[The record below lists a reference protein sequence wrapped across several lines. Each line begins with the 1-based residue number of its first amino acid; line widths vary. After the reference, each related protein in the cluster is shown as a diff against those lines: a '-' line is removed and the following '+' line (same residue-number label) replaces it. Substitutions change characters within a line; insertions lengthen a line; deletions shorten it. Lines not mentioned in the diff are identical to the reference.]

1 MGNDGNIQQEEKIN
15 SDEIIENDCYEEID
29 LNKINKILK
38 EEKQWNHNSII
49 YSVNDLKDE
58 LNQINKDNPNENK
71 TEEQQKNE
79 EIEKKVNEEKENEE
93 NNENNENK
101 ENKEIKENEENN
113 VLEQNN
119 NINENKN
126 EINQY
131 GKEEKKEN
139 NVVNNNEE
147 KINPP
152 NNEEKDNNNIT
163 QEENKEKNNK
173 IDNSE
178 NNKNKTKNPP
188 KNGHRLSIK
197 IRNLKPKIRPK
208 NTRDEALRAPNSP
221 KLSRK
226 SRGNRKKKED
236 TENKKVEETSN
247 NKKYDNKNNED
258 KKTEEKAT
266 NPIFEKKDS
275 AEEYEITNIISE
287 YRLNH
292 LKDDEIIYSGTL
304 EKILKFPD
312 KNSIIYSERFC
323 IFTKKYFAYYKSKEN
338 FITLN
343 KPMFKINNNFII
355 RIENTTLDGGSYYFG
370 IICEVNDE
378 TRGLINK
385 VNSFVTQEAN
395 VCELLLG
402 FRAKE
407 YSTMMKW
414 VVVLKY
420 FITNQNEEF

>member
-71 TEEQQKNE
+71 TEEQPKND
-79 EIEKKVNEEKENEE
+79 EIEKKVDEEKQNEEKKE

-101 ENKEIKENEENN
+101 
-113 VLEQNN
+113 VEQNN

-126 EINQY
+126 EINQNE
-131 GKEEKKEN
+131 KEEKKETN
-139 NVVNNNEE
+139 EVNNNEE
-147 KINPP
+147 KTNPL
-152 NNEEKDNNNIT
+152 NNEEKDNNIA
-163 QEENKEKNNK
+163 QEEKKEENK
-173 IDNSE
+173 IDNNE
-178 NNKNKTKNPP
+178 NNKNKTKNHP
-188 KNGHRLSIK
+188 KNGHRLSLK

-208 NTRDEALRAPNSP
+208 NTRDEALRDPNSP

-226 SRGNRKKKED
+226 NRGNKKKIENI
-236 TENKKVEETSN
+236 ENKKVEETSN
-247 NKKYDNKNNED
+247 NKNSDNKNNDD

-266 NPIFEKKDS
+266 IPIIEKKDS
-275 AEEYEITNIISE
+275 TEEYEITNIISE

-414 VVVLKY
+414 VVVLKH